1 MQFSNLKNALLA
13 TTTVPSYLSQ
23 RPSDAATDRCLST
36 DPSLL
41 GHDHSHGCKMLW
53 PHITSIDE
61 VAGFIQHS
69 WDLLNSVYDLA
80 SAKPQACQRKGCKKL
95 TIMVHGSAKKMA
107 HVAAARRIGTTTPR
121 ALFVYKHFQNTSS
134 DPQGQDPSTRP
145 NHSNTPTDDSYG
157 IASIPVLRSRRV
169 IPLEERTCVEDMNFG
184 AGKIRILPIWN
195 HLCLM
200 IRIGCSRSCKIV
212 SDPGLNVWTIPSIAM
227 AEINWCLLLW
237 RQNLKRRIDM
247 LPYIATKPHL
257 AIRLQYS
264 KR

>member
-1 MQFSNLKNALLA
+1 MHCLRPLRSLLICPNVQA
-13 TTTVPSYLSQ
+13 MLLQIDACPPTRLFWVMTIAMAEKCFGPTSRQLMRLPVLYSIPGIYSTRYTISH
-23 RPSDAATDRCLST
+23 RPSLRLVSVRAAR
-36 DPSLL
+36 SL
-41 GHDHSHGCKMLW
+41 
-53 PHITSIDE
+53 
-61 VAGFIQHS
+61 QS
-69 WDLLNSVYDLA
+69 WFMG
-80 SAKPQACQRKGCKKL
+80 RF
-95 TIMVHGSAKKMA
+95 KKMA
-107 HVAAARRIGTTTPR
+107 HVAAARRVGTTTPR

>member
-23 RPSDAATDRCLST
+23 RPSDAPTDRCLST

-169 IPLEERTCVEDMNFG
+169 IPLEERT
-184 AGKIRILPIWN
+184 
-195 HLCLM
+195 LC
-200 IRIGCSRSCKIV
+200 RGYEFRGWEN
-212 SDPGLNVWTIPSIAM
+212 SDPPYLESPVPHDPHWVFEELQGRVGSR
-227 AEINWCLLLW
+227 AECLDHITHCHGRDKLMFLLR
-237 RQNLKRRIDM
+237 RQNLNRRIDM
-247 LPYIATKPHL
+247 LPYIATEPHL
-257 AIRLQYS
+257 VIRLQCS